1 MAGYFGHSMSNN
13 AVAAYNSGLRPISKW
28 NKKDLIEAALDTHGC
43 AFSREEL
50 QSCTLGVLKRYL
62 LECKEWHHTSKHF
75 NQTGFYGIDEENV
88 TDYKTLSRM
97 RSFKPAKKQAPTR
110 TRLAKI
116 HFEEWIG
123 TRNNGRF
130 HTRTALAI
138 VKNNW
143 AYTLKG
149 KKLVT
154 GNHVLG
160 IERYKRAPKGTSTE
174 FAAITR
180 KYDL

>member
-1 MAGYFGHSMSNN
+1 MAGYFNHSMSNN
-13 AVAAYNSGLRPISKW
+13 ALAAYSGGLRPISKW
-28 NKKDLIEAALDTHGC
+28 TKKDLINQVLGYENC
-43 AFSREEL
+43 VFSRADLESCSL
-50 QSCTLGVLKRYL
+50 QALKHYL
-62 LECKEWHHTSKHF
+62 LQYEEWHHTSKHF
-75 NQTGFYGIDEENV
+75 NRTSFYGINLENAADR
-88 TDYKTLSRM
+88 TILEAMK
-97 RSFKPAKKQAPTR
+97 SFKPGADTKPASYKGEI
-110 TRLAKI
+110 K
-116 HFEEWIG
+116 FEEWIG

-130 HTRTALAI
+130 HTRAALAI

-174 FAAITR
+174 FAAIAK

>member
-1 MAGYFGHSMSNN
+1 MAGYFNHSMSNN
-13 AVAAYNSGLRPISKW
+13 ALAAYSEGLRPISKW
-28 NKKDLIEAALDTHGC
+28 SKKDLIEDALDADGC
-43 AFSREEL
+43 VFSREEL
-50 QSCTLGVLKRYL
+50 QSCTLAALKQYL
-62 LECKEWHHTSKHF
+62 LERKEWHHTSKHF
-75 NQTGFYGIDEENV
+75 NRTSFYGINLENAANL
-88 TDYKTLSRM
+88 TILEAMKAYKPSAAT
-97 RSFKPAKKQAPTR
+97 KPSSYKGEIK
-110 TRLAKI
+110 
-116 HFEEWIG
+116 FEEWVG

-160 IERYKRAPKGTSTE
+160 IERFKRAPKGTSTE
-174 FAAITR
+174 FAAIAK